1 MLHEENTKEF
11 EMEIPSQILTES
23 ELENNKHKFIVYFLY
38 DDVDQSVRVEE
49 VEEIDLSR
57 VTQHLDLGGS
67 VFITHRREPEICT
80 DLYVEEE
87 MADSNLKTL

>member
-1 MLHEENTKEF
+1 MLNKEKTKEF

-23 ELENNKHKFIVYFLY
+23 ELENSRHKFIVYFLY

-49 VEEIDLSR
+49 VEEIDLSQ

-67 VFITHRREPEICT
+67 VFITHRKEPETYI
-80 DLYVEEE
+80 DLYVGEEL
-87 MADSNLKTL
+87 ADSNLKTL

>member
-23 ELENNKHKFIVYFLY
+23 ELEESKHKFIVYFLY
-38 DDVDQSVRVEE
+38 DDIDQSVRVEE

-67 VFITHRREPEICT
+67 VFITHRREPETCT

-87 MADSNLKTL
+87 LADSNLRTL

>member
-1 MLHEENTKEF
+1 MLQKENTKEF

-49 VEEIDLSR
+49 VGEIDLSQ
-57 VTQHLDLGGS
+57 VTQHLELGGS
-67 VFITHRREPEICT
+67 VFITHRREPETCT

-87 MADSNLKTL
+87 LANSNLKIP